1 MKGFWLKHLGFTEAP
16 PPRTVQTSDPRE
28 ALLIAS
34 GMSKL
39 PYSAFF
45 LKAWGGG
52 EDELPE
58 GEEFRLELRPG
69 LAQPWL
75 SDYTR
80 NKDDPFVL
88 DTRYVR
94 IFDHW
99 VSNNV
104 SEKQAV
110 RQERRMVEHLYDET
124 STRWSKVV
132 FVPRAYFVSGRQ
144 FSESVY
150 EYLAAMVLRM
160 MGFYVVR
167 DYQPRNSAKM
177 PDLSAF
183 RTDDIKE
190 MIDLLRRKRLLKYGA
205 TSAELQ
211 MIRPIGRVEPLPL
224 LKSPDFETVV
234 VEVKKSATRYSGI
247 SQLFDYYYEAGEL
260 YDTGYTC
267 APFLDEDS
275 AHEYWGSL
283 SLTEGGDIV
292 EISPSKRPERYS
304 SPERQQQRKEEL
316 DHVAASFKLE
326 LLKNVGLEESLAL
339 VSKGDELTYSEFM
352 KRLINVDP
360 ETIIELVESK
370 MAP

>member
-1 MKGFWLKHLGFTEAP
+1 M
-16 PPRTVQTSDPRE
+16 TVQTADPRE
-28 ALLIAS
+28 ALLVAS

-39 PYSAFF
+39 PYCAFF
-45 LKAWGGG
+45 LRTWGGG
-52 EDELPE
+52 KDASPE
-58 GEEFRLELRPG
+58 GEEFRLDLRPG
-69 LAQPWL
+69 LTQPWL
-75 SDYTR
+75 SDYMR
-80 NKDDPFVL
+80 NEEDPFLL
-88 DTRYVR
+88 DAKYVR
-94 IFDHW
+94 CFDHW
-99 VSNNV
+99 VSSTV
-104 SEKQAV
+104 GERQAV
-110 RQERRMVEHLYDET
+110 RQERRMVEHLYNET
-124 STRWSKVV
+124 SRRWSQVV
-132 FVPRAYFVSGRQ
+132 FVPRAYFATGRQ

-150 EYLAAMVLRM
+150 EYLAAMVLRK

-183 RTDDIKE
+183 RTEGLRE
-190 MIDLLRRKRLLKYGA
+190 MIDILRRKRLLKYGA

-211 MIRPIGRVEPLPL
+211 MIRPLGRAEPMPL
-224 LKSPDFETVV
+224 LKPPDAETVV

-267 APFLDEDS
+267 APFLDESS

-292 EISPSKRPERYS
+292 EIPPSKRPERYS

-316 DHVAASFKLE
+316 DEVAASFKLE
-326 LLKNVGLEESLAL
+326 LLKNVGLEESTAL
-339 VSKGDELTYSEFM
+339 VSKGDELTYTEFM
-352 KRLINVDP
+352 KRLIDVDP